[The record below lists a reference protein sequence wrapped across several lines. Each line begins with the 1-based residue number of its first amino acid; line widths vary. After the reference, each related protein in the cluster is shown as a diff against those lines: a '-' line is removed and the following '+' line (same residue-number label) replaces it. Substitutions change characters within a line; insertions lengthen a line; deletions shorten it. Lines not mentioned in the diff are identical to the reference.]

1 MTGEKNLQ
9 KETVRAVVI
18 GFGGMGS
25 QYARMI
31 YDKKIRGM
39 ELYGICCR
47 NQRGQERIRKE
58 FPEAVLFQN
67 AEETMAHGEEFDA
80 VIIVTPHD
88 SHVAIGRQAFEAGLH
103 VLTDKPMGI
112 APTEI
117 KALIAAGE
125 KAGTAL
131 GVMFNNRALPAYQK
145 AKEVIEEGMLG
156 RVTRAVWVCNT
167 WYRTPC
173 YHKSAPW
180 RSSWRG
186 ERGGLL
192 INQCQHYLDLW
203 QWILGMPDA
212 VYAGIDFGKY
222 NDFLVDDSVD
232 LQFLYNSG
240 LRGTFIS
247 ASGEAPGVN
256 RFEIWG
262 TEGRLTIMDGE
273 RIFFDENELST
284 EEFARVNQE
293 IYGKLPHREREIT
306 VEETG
311 DPYCLILQNFA
322 DHILK
327 GTPLLAPGIQGIN
340 SMEMACGAYLSAWK
354 EKKVRLPVND
364 QEYEM
369 LLKEKK
375 EEEERWLTK

>member
-1 MTGEKNLQ
+1 M
-9 KETVRAVVI
+9 
-18 GFGGMGS
+18 
-25 QYARMI
+25 
-31 YDKKIRGM
+31 
-39 ELYGICCR
+39 
-47 NQRGQERIRKE
+47 
-58 FPEAVLFQN
+58 FQN
-67 AEETMAHGEEFDA
+67 VEETMDRGNEFDA

-88 SHVAIGRQAFEAGLH
+88 SHVSIGKEAFARGLH
-103 VLTDKPMGI
+103 VLTDKPVGI

-117 KALIAAGE
+117 KELMAAGE
-125 KAGTAL
+125 RAGTAFA
-131 GVMFNNRALPAYQK
+131 VMFNNRMRPAFQK
-145 AKEVIEEGMLG
+145 AKAMVEQGELG
-156 RVTRAVWVCNT
+156 NVTRAVWVCNN

-173 YHKSAPW
+173 YHRSAPW

-186 ERGGLL
+186 EHGGLL

-203 QWILGMPDA
+203 QWILGMPDS

-232 LQFLYNSG
+232 LQFLYDSG

-262 TEGRLTIMDGE
+262 SKGRLTIENGE
-273 RIFFDENELST
+273 VLLFDENEMST
-284 EEFARVNQE
+284 EEFGRINQE
-293 IYGKLPHREREIT
+293 IYGRLPHSLREIPL
-306 VEETG
+306 EKQG
-311 DPYCLILQNFA
+311 DPYCMMLQNFA
-322 DHILK
+322 DHIRK
-327 GTPLLAPGIQGIN
+327 GTPLLSPGIQGIN

-354 EKKVRLPVND
+354 EKKVRIPVND

-369 LLKEKK
+369 MLKEKK

>member
-1 MTGEKNLQ
+1 MEQ
-9 KETVRAVVI
+9 KSRNVKAVVI

-31 YDKKIRGM
+31 YEDKIAGL

-47 NQRGQERIRKE
+47 NPKRQEIVKKE
-58 FPEAVLFQN
+58 FPGVVLFQN
-67 AEETMAHGEEFDA
+67 VEETMDRGNEFDA

-88 SHVAIGRQAFEAGLH
+88 SHVSIGKEAFARGLH
-103 VLTDKPMGI
+103 VLTDKPVGI

-117 KALIAAGE
+117 KELMAAGE
-125 KAGTAL
+125 RAGTAFA
-131 GVMFNNRALPAYQK
+131 VMFNNRMRPAFQK
-145 AKEVIEEGMLG
+145 AKAMVEQGELG
-156 RVTRAVWVCNT
+156 NVTRAVWVCNN

-173 YHKSAPW
+173 YHRSAPW

-186 ERGGLL
+186 EHGGLL

-203 QWILGMPDA
+203 QWILGMPDS

-232 LQFLYNSG
+232 LQFLYDSG

-262 TEGRLTIMDGE
+262 SKGRLTIENGE
-273 RIFFDENELST
+273 VLLFDENEMST
-284 EEFARVNQE
+284 EEFGRINQE
-293 IYGKLPHREREIT
+293 IYGRLPHSLREIPL
-306 VEETG
+306 EKQG
-311 DPYCLILQNFA
+311 DPYCMMLQNFA
-322 DHILK
+322 DHIRK
-327 GTPLLAPGIQGIN
+327 GTPLLSPGIQGIN

-354 EKKVRLPVND
+354 EKKVRIPVND
-364 QEYEM
+364 QENEM